1 MSDEKETIKNQKSE
15 IKNLLLLPLIFLA
28 VTLLGGLRFRLE
40 DNAFLFLKP
49 QLICLILASIL
60 LIAFYRADFFKN
72 WFGEQFTLLKNIAN
86 GFVLLTLFSAT
97 VQIFNSL
104 LPEKSIAFW
113 LVAFCFLWSL
123 WTNLFAELSPKKL
136 FISLTS
142 IFGLAFIVKYFL
154 LANLVSTNETWTQK
168 IFSEVSA
175 GLLDLPRFSSGT
187 GYVQFF
193 ALAIYIIGVWSM
205 TSAKGESSKNS
216 SDKTS

>member
-1 MSDEKETIKNQKSE
+1 MSKEKETIKNQKSE
-15 IKNLLLLPLIFLA
+15 IKNLIFLPLLFLF
-28 VTLLGGLRFRLE
+28 VTLLGGLRFRFE
-40 DNAFLFLKP
+40 DSAFLFLKP

-60 LIAFYRADFFKN
+60 LVAFYRAEFFKN
-72 WFGEQFTLLKNIAN
+72 WFSEEFSLLKNVAN
-86 GFVLLTLFSAT
+86 GFVLFTLFTAT

-113 LVAFCFLWSL
+113 IVVFCFLWSL
-123 WTNLFAELSPKKL
+123 WTNLFAELSAKKL
-136 FISLTS
+136 FISLS
-142 IFGLAFIVKYFL
+142 SLLGLAFIVKYFL
-154 LANLVSTNETWTQK
+154 LANLVSNNETWTQK

-175 GLLDLPRFSSGT
+175 GLLDLPKFASGT

-205 TSAKGESSKNS
+205 TSASGELSKNS

>member
-1 MSDEKETIKNQKSE
+1 MSKEKETITNQKSE
-15 IKNLLLLPLIFLA
+15 IKNLIFLPLLFLF
-28 VTLLGGLRFRLE
+28 VTLLGGLRFRFE
-40 DNAFLFLKP
+40 DSAFLFLKP

-60 LIAFYRADFFKN
+60 LVAFYRAEFFRH
-72 WFGEQFTLLKNIAN
+72 WFSEEFSLLKNVAN
-86 GFVLLTLFSAT
+86 GFVLLTLFTAT

-113 LVAFCFLWSL
+113 IVAFCFLWSL
-123 WTNLFAELSPKKL
+123 WTNLFAELSANKL
-136 FISLTS
+136 FISLS
-142 IFGLAFIVKYFL
+142 SLFGLAFIVKYFL
-154 LANLVSTNETWTQK
+154 LANLVSNNETWTQK

-175 GLLDLPRFSSGT
+175 GLLDLPKFASGT

-205 TSAKGESSKNS
+205 TSASGELSKNS